1 MKTMLVRLIKEIARL
16 LMTLFIFMWSAFPIL
31 FIVAASFRRQRDILK
46 YPPKLFIKPVMNNYV
61 TLWNQWGGFFSSIRN
76 SLIITL
82 GATLLAAIVSF
93 LAGYAYS
100 RYRNKFLAGSAIYM
114 IAIRLLPPIVVSLPL
129 FPIINNLGLND
140 HHITLI
146 IIYTAFWV
154 SLYSMIMKNFI
165 DEIPRELD
173 DAAFI
178 DGASELQTMLRVIL
192 PLCVQ
197 GLISGALFV
206 FVFSWNEFLFAMI
219 FSTTVSK
226 TSPLIISEIMSTI
239 DGIDWG
245 VLFAA
250 VTVQL
255 VPVVS
260 IVMISQKLLVK
271 GLTAGSVK
279 G

>member
-1 MKTMLVRLIKEIARL
+1 MNRISRLVV
-16 LMTLFIFMWSAFPIL
+16 TLFIFLWSAFPIL
-31 FIVAASFRRQRDILK
+31 FIVIASFRKQRDILRF
-46 YPPKLFIKPVMNNYV
+46 PPRVFVRPVLNNYI
-61 TLWNQWGGFFSSIRN
+61 TLWNQWGNFFLTIQN

-82 GATLLAAIVSF
+82 GATFLAAIVSF

-100 RYRNKFLAGSAIYM
+100 RYRNKFLAYSAIYM

-129 FPIINNLGLND
+129 FPIINNLGFND
-140 HHITLI
+140 KHITLI
-146 IIYTAFWV
+146 LIYTAFWV

-178 DGASELQTMLRVIL
+178 DGASELQTMMRIIF

-250 VTVQL
+250 VTLQL

-260 IVMISQKLLVK
+260 IVMVSQKLLVK